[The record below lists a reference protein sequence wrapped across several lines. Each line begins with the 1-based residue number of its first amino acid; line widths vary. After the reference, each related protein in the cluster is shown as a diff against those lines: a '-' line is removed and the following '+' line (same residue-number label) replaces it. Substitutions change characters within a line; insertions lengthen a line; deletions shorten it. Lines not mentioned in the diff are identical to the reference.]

1 MSRRLKVAVRLHPG
15 ADGTAADVA
24 EQARHAEQLGLDGIF
39 VGDHLKPA
47 GPYPESMVVL
57 AAAAASTERIHVG
70 VGVMVLAL
78 RDPAWAA
85 KQLATLQHVS
95 GRRVV
100 LGVGTGGAVHGT
112 EAWDAVGVPYAER
125 GRRTDEALS
134 LLPGLIAA
142 RRPGCRRARRSRS
155 PRAQTSRRS

>member
-15 ADGTAADVA
+15 ADGTAADA
-24 EQARHAEQLGLDGIF
+24 PEQARHAEQLGLDGIF

-95 GRRVV
+95 GGRVV
-100 LGVGTGGAVHGT
+100 LGVGTGGRSTAPRHGMPSASPT
-112 EAWDAVGVPYAER
+112 PSV
-125 GRRTDEALS
+125 
-134 LLPGLIAA
+134 AA
-142 RRPGCRRARRSRS
+142 APTRCSRS
-155 PRAQTSRRS
+155 CPV